1 MVFAV
6 IGAIVDLG
14 TMLRESTVIIQA
26 TRSGARVG
34 AAKAAETSNSAA
46 WCTPSGAIAGAE
58 SCDAVVNWSSGPQVA
73 LNPAIEMALRKACR
87 YLGVTGYDPADWRV
101 IAERNERREGTSPE
115 LRQPTIQVRIE
126 QSDPSAK
133 RCLICF
139 GGMFASLTHGE
150 ATEFPAQVVCS

>member
-14 TMLRESTVIIQA
+14 TLLRESTVIIQA

-34 AAKAAETSNSAA
+34 AARAGDTAISGEWCAPSASISGSANCAAVLS
-46 WCTPSGAIAGAE
+46 W
-58 SCDAVVNWSSGPQVA
+58 SGPQA
-73 LNPAIEMALRKACR
+73 LNPAIEMALRKTCR
-87 YLGVTGYDPADWRV
+87 YLDDTGYDPAEWQV

-115 LRQPTIQVRIE
+115 LRQPTIQVRIQ
-126 QSDPSAK
+126 QSDPSVK

-139 GGMFASLTHGE
+139 GGMFASLTLGE
-150 ATEFPAQVVCS
+150 ATEFPAQVACS